1 MVNVTTEKQKQ
12 ESKLVAEL
20 VVIERRS
27 EYLATRLD
35 EVTLEIRDIEE
46 KRKAVARRKEAIIE
60 ELGRL
65 GVQI

>member
-1 MVNVTTEKQKQ
+1 MTTGKQKQ
-12 ESKLVAEL
+12 EVKLVAEL

-46 KRKAVARRKEAIIE
+46 KRKSTSRRKEAIIA
-60 ELGRL
+60 ELNKL
-65 GVQI
+65 GVKI

>member
-12 ESKLVAEL
+12 ERKLVAEL

-46 KRKAVARRKEAIIE
+46 KRKAVARRKEAIIK

-65 GVQI
+65 GVKI

>member
-12 ESKLVAEL
+12 ERKLVAEL
-20 VVIERRS
+20 VAIERRS

-46 KRKAVARRKEAIIE
+46 KRKAVARRKEAIIK

-65 GVQI
+65 GVKI

>member
-1 MVNVTTEKQKQ
+1 MVNVTTGKQKQ
-12 ESKLVAEL
+12 EVKLVAEL

-46 KRKAVARRKEAIIE
+46 KRKSTSRRKEAIIA
-60 ELGRL
+60 ELNKL
-65 GVQI
+65 GVKI

>member
-1 MVNVTTEKQKQ
+1 VVNVTTEKQKQ

>member
-20 VVIERRS
+20 VAIERRS

-46 KRKAVARRKEAIIE
+46 KRKAVARRKEAIIK

-65 GVQI
+65 GVKI

>member
-12 ESKLVAEL
+12 ERKLVAEL
-20 VVIERRS
+20 VAIERRS

>member
-12 ESKLVAEL
+12 ERKLAAEL
-20 VVIERRS
+20 VAIERRS

-46 KRKAVARRKEAIIE
+46 KRKAVARRKEAIIK

-65 GVQI
+65 GVKI

>member
-1 MVNVTTEKQKQ
+1 MTTEKQKQ

-20 VVIERRS
+20 VAIERRS

-46 KRKAVARRKEAIIE
+46 KRKAVARRKEAIIK

-65 GVQI
+65 GVKI

>member
-12 ESKLVAEL
+12 ESKLAAEL
-20 VVIERRS
+20 VAIERRS

-65 GVQI
+65 GVKI

>member
-12 ESKLVAEL
+12 ERKLAAEL

>member
-20 VVIERRS
+20 VAIERRS